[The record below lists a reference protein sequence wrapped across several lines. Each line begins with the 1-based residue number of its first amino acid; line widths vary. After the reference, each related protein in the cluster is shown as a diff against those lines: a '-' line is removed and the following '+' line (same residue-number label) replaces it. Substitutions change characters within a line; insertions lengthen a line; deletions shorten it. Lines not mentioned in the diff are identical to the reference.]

1 MVSEDKTEKY
11 LFRLSDDSLI
21 ETVLMRHNYGLSVCV
36 STQVGCN
43 MGCAFLCEWIKKGK
57 VRNLKAGEIVEQV
70 IKVQKELVKNNERLS
85 HVDYYGNW

>member
-43 MGCAFLCEWIKKGK
+43 MMCFCEWIKRKGK
-57 VRNLKAGEIVEQV
+57 KFKSRGNCRTSN
-70 IKVQKELVKNNERLS
+70 KVQKELVKIMNDF
-85 HVDYYGNW
+85 HVVIMNW